1 MRRITTRTASTK
13 LKRWLTNFE
22 MTARQHHYVPQC
34 YLKGFVR
41 HRENPKLHV
50 LDGKTRKAFST
61 HPKNVAQ
68 ERDFHAVQV
77 EGLPSD
83 AVEAALAEFE
93 GQLAPALQRIIDN
106 RSLKDE
112 NDRSYL
118 LNLIALLAVK
128 NPNHRDVMR
137 DFVARISKQV
147 MAMALST
154 PEIWEAQVA
163 GAKSAGYMPED
174 AATDYEEMRAFV
186 AEGQYDIGLAT
197 GAHVGMELDVFN
209 DILPLVAR
217 RKWTLLRAPQGRTGF
232 VTSDHPVSL
241 HWSDPEAH
249 AGFPPGLGMPD
260 TRLLFPVSN
269 SLAMIGCFEGDD
281 GEHDVPDA
289 MIAAFNTTVIARSR
303 RQVYAR
309 DGEFLYRELS
319 HGKITRGAE
328 LLNDPSFGR
337 DRRT

>member
-1 MRRITTRTASTK
+1 
-13 LKRWLTNFE
+13 

-41 HRENPKLHV
+41 HRDNPKLHV
-50 LDGKTRKAFST
+50 LDGRTRKAFST

-68 ERDFHAVQV
+68 ERDFHAIQV
-77 EGLPSD
+77 EGLPAD
-83 AVEAALAEFE
+83 AVEASLAEFE
-93 GQLAPALQRIIDN
+93 GQLAPALQRVIES

-112 NDRSYL
+112 DDRAYL

-128 NPNHRDVMR
+128 NPSHRDVMR
-137 DFVARISKQV
+137 DFVARISKQM

-154 PEIWEAQVA
+154 PEIWEAQVE
-163 GAKSAGYMPED
+163 GAKAAGYMPQD
-174 AATDYEEMRAFV
+174 APTDYEAMSAFV
-186 AEGQYDIGLAT
+186 AEGQYDIELAT

-217 RKWTLLRAPQGRTGF
+217 RKWTLLRAPPRLTGF
-232 VTSDHPVSL
+232 LTSDHPVSL
-241 HWSDPEAH
+241 HCSNPEAH
-249 AGFPPGLGMPD
+249 GPFSPGLGMPD

-269 SLAMIGCFEGDD
+269 SLAMIGSFEGED
-281 GEHDVPDA
+281 GEHDAPAEV
-289 MIAAFNTTVIARSR
+289 IAAFNTAVIARSR

-309 DGEFLYRELS
+309 DGEFLYRELRHS
-319 HGKITRGAE
+319 KLTRGAE

-337 DRRT
+337 NRRNEPGE